1 VVDSG
6 NYLSTGLGRI
16 TITFNSPQS
25 SLALLWG
32 SIDTGNSLV
41 FNDAAAFVLTG
52 TAVQAAAAGFVGN
65 GFQGP
70 GGSAYVVINTNT
82 SFTTVTAVSSQI
94 SFEFAGIAAATTPFT
109 FTPEPVS
116 LILFGTGIG
125 LLGCGM
131 ALFRYRTH
139 KI

>member
-1 VVDSG
+1 M
-6 NYLSTGLGRI
+6 
-16 TITFNSPQS
+16 
-25 SLALLWG
+25 
-32 SIDTGNSLV
+32 

-131 ALFRYRTH
+131 ALFRYRMH